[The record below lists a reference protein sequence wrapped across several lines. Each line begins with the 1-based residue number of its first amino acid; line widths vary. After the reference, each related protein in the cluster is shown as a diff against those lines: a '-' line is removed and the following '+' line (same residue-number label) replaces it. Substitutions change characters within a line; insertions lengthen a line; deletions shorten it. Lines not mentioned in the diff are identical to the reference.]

1 MHPLET
7 IMMNLKNL
15 LWTRAILV
23 RYLTLILVCY
33 LPALYD
39 YFVDNMLQEIN
50 YICMEDIKA
59 NLNSIEVKER
69 II

>member
-1 MHPLET
+1 MHPLES

-15 LWTRAILV
+15 LWTQAILV

-33 LPALYD
+33 LPVLYD

>member
-1 MHPLET
+1 MDSSN
-7 IMMNLKNL
+7 IGS
-15 LWTRAILV
+15 IS
-23 RYLTLILVCY
+23 VCY

>member
-23 RYLTLILVCY
+23 RYLTLILVYY